1 MAFRGT
7 YEHTLDDRGR
17 VAIPARYRHL
27 FGEGVILVEGE
38 DGCVEVYNP
47 HDYEVSSEA
56 YTADPVTT
64 KHGRHL
70 RRKRYGPAYDADLD
84 RQGRVLVPLLLRQSG
99 DLNGAVIIC
108 GRGDCLEIWNP
119 QRWAQDMGP
128 MGQAAAEE
136 HK

>member
-7 YEHTLDDRGR
+7 FEHTLDDRGR

-27 FGEGVILVEGE
+27 FSEGIILVQGE

-47 HDYEVSSEA
+47 QDYEVSSEA
-56 YTADPVTT
+56 YTTDPVTS

-70 RRKRYGPAYDADLD
+70 RRSRYAPAFDAEFD
-84 RQGRVLVPLLLRQSG
+84 RQGRVLVPPFLRQWG
-99 DLNGAVIIC
+99 ALNGTVIIC

-119 QRWAQDMGP
+119 ERWAQEMGR
-128 MGQAAAEE
+128 MGQAEAEE
-136 HK
+136 RR

>member
-27 FGEGVILVEGE
+27 FSDGAILVQGE

-47 HDYEVSSEA
+47 RDYEITSEA
-56 YTADPVTT
+56 YTAEPVTT

-70 RRKRYGPAYDADLD
+70 RRIRYAPAFDAELD
-84 RQGRVLVPLLLRQSG
+84 RQGRVLVPSFLRQWG
-99 DLNGAVIIC
+99 DLNGSVIIN

-119 QRWAQDMGP
+119 QRWAQEMGWT
-128 MGQAAAEE
+128 GQAETNE
-136 HK
+136 